1 MSPFFRS
8 PETVPSMALH
18 EAILSSVSSV
28 RDSLP
33 EQHHAHFETLRQ
45 EIIDFTKVHGIPKE
59 SLTKPAALREAT
71 SKFSTQD
78 LERLADLLE
87 RFEYLVKHKEP
98 KKKEIDLKE
107 AIEYAEAHYHLKE
120 QYDSQVEF
128 LEDVGILESG
138 AIPGIDGNTYPIPT
152 LEQIAMRLFERRET
166 LHTKHDQGFTKLLL
180 VPFEQFLLKYKKD
193 HPSFDLNTDHPLFAW
208 EDYQGGDMGDFPNLV
223 YYPQSFDLK
232 EHQGKTKIQILK
244 ANERFPGW
252 TVHLLQPSDPT
263 DSHSLGFA
271 SIPRKGE
278 GTTHGKRIP
287 RPSLE
292 VNKTLNEHLS
302 TLQKSKDDPDSPY
315 FQEFGLTPE
324 DWILAFMIHLK
335 ETEQPMDDW
344 TNGRES
350 MTGLIGSF
358 FQSVVFV
365 PCASWYKEGLQV
377 DLRINGSRGRDK
389 RIGVRSSVII

>member
-1 MSPFFRS
+1 
-8 PETVPSMALH
+8 
-18 EAILSSVSSV
+18 
-28 RDSLP
+28 
-33 EQHHAHFETLRQ
+33 
-45 EIIDFTKVHGIPKE
+45 
-59 SLTKPAALREAT
+59 
-71 SKFSTQD
+71 
-78 LERLADLLE
+78 
-87 RFEYLVKHKEP
+87 
-98 KKKEIDLKE
+98 
-107 AIEYAEAHYHLKE
+107 
-120 QYDSQVEF
+120 
-128 LEDVGILESG
+128 
-138 AIPGIDGNTYPIPT
+138 
-152 LEQIAMRLFERRET
+152 
-166 LHTKHDQGFTKLLL
+166 
-180 VPFEQFLLKYKKD
+180 
-193 HPSFDLNTDHPLFAW
+193 
-208 EDYQGGDMGDFPNLV
+208 MGDFPNLV